1 MAELLF
7 SGGAFA
13 ATICAMRGATLA
25 LLGEH
30 RRAEAA
36 ACGWAA
42 AFAVA
47 LVGFG
52 LG

>member
-1 MAELLF
+1 MAELA
-7 SGGAFA
+7 SYGGALA
-13 ATICAMRGATLA
+13 ATAFAMRGTTLA

-36 ACGWAA
+36 AYGWAA

-47 LVGFG
+47 LVGKG